1 MCDGIGVVKM
11 KMKERKML
19 KIEVVEDVEM
29 NEDNGGWIVVKVYE
43 KVNEKEVEEFVYF
56 GFDFGESLCSCLIVE
71 KDSNDE
77 WIEKYSKE
85 GDYRSSNVEDM
96 FSEEVCEKLFDMNFD
111 S

>member
-1 MCDGIGVVKM
+1 MNSNGSKGVVYMFKF
-11 KMKERKML
+11 E
-19 KIEVVEDVEM
+19 IVEDVEM
-29 NEDNGGWIVVKVYE
+29 NDNNGGWIIVKVRESGSWLSIIEY
-43 KVNEKEVEEFVYF
+43 VELS
-56 GFDFGESLCSCLIVE
+56 FDFGESLSSCLIVE

-96 FSEEVCEKLFDMNFD
+96 FSKECCEKLFEMDFN

>member
-11 KMKERKML
+11 KMKEKMMN
-19 KIEVVEDVEM
+19 IEVVEDVEM

-71 KDSNDE
+71 WDSNGDWE
-77 WIEKYSKE
+77 EKYSKE
-85 GDYRSSNVEDM
+85 GDYRSSNIEDM
-96 FSEEVCEKLFDMNFD
+96 FSEECCEKLFNMDFD

>member
-1 MCDGIGVVKM
+1 M

-29 NEDNGGWIVVKVYE
+29 NDSSGGWIVVKV
-43 KVNEKEVEEFVYF
+43 NEDKVEEFVYF
-56 GFDFGESLCSCLIVE
+56 AFDFGESLCSCLIVE

-77 WIEKYSKE
+77 WIEKYIKE
-85 GDYRSSNVEDM
+85 GDYRSSNIEDM
-96 FSEEVCEKLFDMNFD
+96 FSEEVCEKLFNMNFD

>member
-1 MCDGIGVVKM
+1 
-11 KMKERKML
+11 MKERKML

-29 NEDNGGWIVVKVYE
+29 NEDNGGWIVVKV
-43 KVNEKEVEEFVYF
+43 NENEVEEFVYF

-85 GDYRSSNVEDM
+85 GDYRSSNIEDM
-96 FSEEVCEKLFDMNFD
+96 FSEECWKMLWEMEFVG
-111 S
+111 

>member
-1 MCDGIGVVKM
+1 MRMFKM
-11 KMKERKML
+11 RESEKEMM

>member
-1 MCDGIGVVKM
+1 M

-43 KVNEKEVEEFVYF
+43 KLSRYREVEEFVYYS
-56 GFDFGESLCSCLIVE
+56 FDFGESLCSVLIVE

-85 GDYRSSNVEDM
+85 GDYRSSNIEDM
-96 FSEEVCEKLFDMNFD
+96 FSEECCEKLFNMDFD

>member
-1 MCDGIGVVKM
+1 M

-29 NEDNGGWIVVKVYE
+29 NEDNGGWIVVKV
-43 KVNEKEVEEFVYF
+43 NENEVEEFVYYS
-56 GFDFGESLCSCLIVE
+56 FDFGESLSSCLIVE
-71 KDSNDE
+71 IDSNDE

-96 FSEEVCEKLFDMNFD
+96 FSEECCEKLFNMDFD

>member
-1 MCDGIGVVKM
+1 M

-77 WIEKYSKE
+77 WMEKYSKE

-96 FSEEVCEKLFDMNFD
+96 FSEEVCEKLFNMNFD

>member
-1 MCDGIGVVKM
+1 M

-43 KVNEKEVEEFVYF
+43 KLSRYREVEEFVYF

-71 KDSNDE
+71 WDSNGDWE
-77 WIEKYSKE
+77 EKYSKE
-85 GDYRSSNVEDM
+85 GDYRSSNIEDM
-96 FSEEVCEKLFDMNFD
+96 FSEECCEKLFNMDFD

>member
-1 MCDGIGVVKM
+1 MTCQASFSF
-11 KMKERKML
+11 L
-19 KIEVVEDVEM
+19 TLSL
-29 NEDNGGWIVVKVYE
+29 E
-43 KVNEKEVEEFVYF
+43 KSFEEFVYF

-96 FSEEVCEKLFDMNFD
+96 FSEEVCEKLFDMRF
-111 S
+111 